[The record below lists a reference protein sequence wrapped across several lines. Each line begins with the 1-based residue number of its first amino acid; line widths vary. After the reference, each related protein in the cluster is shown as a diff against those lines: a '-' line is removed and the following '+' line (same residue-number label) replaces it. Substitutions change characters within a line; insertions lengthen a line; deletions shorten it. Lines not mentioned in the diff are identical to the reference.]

1 MKLNKPI
8 FAALAL
14 LSSCGAAPPKT
25 DFGQIPMCASLKDMP
40 NRITVTDECDP
51 ALPTTKCTFY
61 IPKDSFKVKYYIE
74 EGLIRE
80 KVFEFETST
89 SKAPF
94 SISKSDT
101 LKSVSTK
108 ISKYTK
114 KNISFRSIDDYG
126 IVFKSKNTFKCGK
139 DDSYNLYI
147 EYNNDKTIE
156 SIYMSNLADM

>member
-1 MKLNKPI
+1 MY
-8 FAALAL
+8 
-14 LSSCGAAPPKT
+14 
-25 DFGQIPMCASLKDMP
+25 
-40 NRITVTDECDP
+40 
-51 ALPTTKCTFY
+51 FY
-61 IPKDSFKVKYYIE
+61 IPNDSFKVKYYIE

-80 KVFEFETST
+80 KVFEFETSA

-101 LKSVSTK
+101 LKSISTK

-114 KNISFRSIDDYG
+114 KNIYFRSIDDYV

-139 DDSYNLYI
+139 VDSYNLYI
-147 EYNNDKTIE
+147 EYNTDKTIE

>member
-1 MKLNKPI
+1 
-8 FAALAL
+8 
-14 LSSCGAAPPKT
+14 
-25 DFGQIPMCASLKDMP
+25 MCASLKDMP

-80 KVFEFETST
+80 KVFEFDSNI

-94 SISKSDT
+94 SISKSDN

-114 KNISFRSIDDYG
+114 RKISFNSNDDYG
-126 IVFKSKNTFKCGK
+126 IVFKSKNAFKCGK

-147 EYNNDKTIE
+147 EYNTDKTIN
-156 SIYMSNLADM
+156 SIYLSNLADI